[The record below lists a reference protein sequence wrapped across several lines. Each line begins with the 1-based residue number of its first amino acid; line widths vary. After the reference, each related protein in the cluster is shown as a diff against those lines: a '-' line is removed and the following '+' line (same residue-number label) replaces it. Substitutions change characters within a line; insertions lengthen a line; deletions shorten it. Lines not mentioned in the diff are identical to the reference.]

1 MWKNRA
7 ANHPDRPA
15 MLILASKSPTRKTL
29 LDAVGI
35 AFSVLTA
42 PVDERAIET
51 DLAGK
56 SAGKADIAL
65 ALAREKALAV
75 SRAHPE
81 ALVIGADQTLACEGL
96 DLHKPDSRETARRQL
111 QRLAGRTHHLHAA
124 AALARGGDI
133 VWTARDSAEMTM
145 RDFSAAELERVLDLE
160 GEAIFG
166 SVGGYRLEGPSVRL
180 FSAVKGDY
188 FTVLGLPLLALLD
201 GLRRHGPEFFDPGT
215 AT

>member
-1 MWKNRA
+1 
-7 ANHPDRPA
+7 

-35 AFSVLTA
+35 AFSVQTA
-42 PVDERAIET
+42 PVDERAIESH
-51 DLAGK
+51 LAVDG
-56 SAGKADIAL
+56 AGKADIAL

-75 SRAHPE
+75 SRTRPQ
-81 ALVIGADQTLACEGL
+81 ALVIGADQTLDCEGL

-111 QRLAGRTHHLHAA
+111 QELAGRTHHLHAA

-133 VWTARDSAEMTM
+133 VWAARDSAEMTM
-145 RDFSAAELERVLDLE
+145 CDFSAAELEHVLDLE
-160 GEAIFG
+160 GEAILG

-201 GLRRHGPEFFDPGT
+201 GLRRHGPELLGPKSFDPGT
-215 AT
+215 GK